1 MQKIWGLM
9 KQHWEEMGTLF
20 LLAFIPLYPKLPL
33 FDIVQ
38 TWVYIRLDDFVV
50 ALIVLVFLA
59 KLYKRRYIPDTPL
72 TKPILIYWGIGLLSV
87 TWSLVFIGPKLL
99 NYFPQLVFL
108 HYLRRIEYMVVFF
121 LAATGMRSLKNIR
134 IFLFIFGATVFIVSL
149 YGIGQRYMRF
159 PAFLTMNEEFAK
171 GTPLYLSPTSR
182 ITSLFA
188 GHYDLAMYLAFA
200 TTIFASIF
208 FVARKSITKLSIILL
223 SGLATLV
230 LFLTQSR
237 ISLFALGAGLFF
249 VLWWHNKKKWLLPLL
264 IFTVIAIPFIPGLS
278 ERFAKTFRDK
288 PVIYD
293 IRAGIPIGAAH
304 IAPDG
309 EVTVE
314 KSASPALENLPIG
327 SGFIRVP
334 GSVRVPLIASFAV
347 GELRKSPGYPFGAQ
361 KPSLGEELQMA
372 MERNQMYLS
381 LYRPLA
387 VTSGEVA
394 SVSGRFFLDRALL
407 YDISFTTRFQG
418 QWPRAWEA
426 FQRNVLLGSGFSIL
440 SLAADSDYMRALGET
455 GLLGFASFFFI
466 PLLFFLYARKAIHQ
480 ASPLVASLT
489 MGVASATI
497 GLLLTAT
504 FLDVFEASKLAY
516 VYWLTV
522 GATVSGL
529 EITYKRKFLLLE
541 ETKKIL
547 SHPFVFILFIAIL
560 TPIVYTNVSK
570 MYFVADD
577 FTWLRWA
584 SNTKLT
590 DFYSL
595 FTSAAGFFYRPFT
608 KLYFFFA
615 SLIFWFKPEGYHS
628 VNIILHIGSTIL
640 TYLIVRQL
648 TNPTFA
654 ILTSLFFAIAA
665 IHHENVMWISGI
677 SSLGASFFALL
688 ALYVWMKR
696 LKLLTLPLLAISML
710 LYEEM
715 LFVPIILAVYSWVF
729 ESKKTRLVSFLPILL
744 TPLYWWVR
752 SNAHA
757 LSPSGSYGI
766 NIKALPFNIVG
777 NSIGYTMMTVF
788 GPVSLSWYDLMR
800 GFLRNAQFIA
810 VLFLIVG
817 LVLLIK
823 YHKKIRL
830 SGNVLFF
837 ALFSVI
843 SLLPVL
849 GLGNIAERYGYL
861 PSVGISFLFVAS
873 IVRVFQ
879 QKKSIA
885 IVLFIFLFVLNY
897 WQLKKI
903 LKQWGQSA
911 KVSEKILYEMR
922 RMFYPIEVNTRFV
935 IANVPTRIGRA
946 WIYPVGLEDAAFHVF
961 NEPTMKLDV
970 VGSVDDALEVKRR
983 DPIKTKALTIVD
995 DKENPVKELYE

>member
-1 MQKIWGLM
+1 MQKIWGSM
-9 KQHWEEMGTLF
+9 KQHWEEVGTLF
-20 LLAFIPLYPKLPL
+20 LLVFIPLYPKLPL

-50 ALIVLVFLA
+50 ALVVLGFLA
-59 KLYKRRYIPDTPL
+59 KLYRRKYIPDTPL
-72 TKPILIYWGIGLLSV
+72 TIPIVLYWVIGLLSV
-87 TWSLVFIGPKLL
+87 SWSLAFIGPKLL

-108 HYLRRIEYMVVFF
+108 HYLRRIEYMIMFF
-121 LAATGMRSLKNIR
+121 LAVTGMRSLKYIR
-134 IFLFIFGATVFIVSL
+134 KFLIVFAITVGIVSL
-149 YGIGQRYMRF
+149 YGLGQRYMRF

-208 FVARKSITKLSIILL
+208 FAARNGITKLSILVL

-249 VLWWHNKKKWLLPLL
+249 VLWWQNKKRWFLPLL
-264 IFTVIAIPFIPGLS
+264 IFAIIAIPFIPGLS
-278 ERFAKTFRDK
+278 DRFAKTFRDK
-288 PVIYD
+288 PVICD

-304 IAPDG
+304 IGDDG

-314 KSASPALENLPIG
+314 KSASPAIENLPIG

-381 LYRPLA
+381 LHRPL
-387 VTSGEVA
+387 VVEKGEVA

-407 YDISFTTRFQG
+407 YDISATTRFQG

-426 FQRNVLLGSGFSIL
+426 FRRNVLLGSGFSVL

-455 GLLGFASFFFI
+455 GLLGFLSFFFI
-466 PLLFFLYARKAIHQ
+466 LVVFFLYSRKAIHQ
-480 ASPLVASLT
+480 ASPLVQALT
-489 MGVASATI
+489 IGVASATI

-504 FLDVFEASKLAY
+504 LLDVFEASKLAY

-522 GATVSGL
+522 GTTVAGL
-529 EITYKRKFLLLE
+529 GITYKRKFLLFE

-560 TPIVYTNVSK
+560 TPIVYANVSS
-570 MYFVADD
+570 MYFIADD

-595 FTSAAGFFYRPFT
+595 FTNATGFFYRPLT

-615 SLIFWFKPEGYHS
+615 SLIFWFKPEGYHN
-628 VNIILHIGSTIL
+628 VNLFLHVGSTIL
-640 TYLIVRQL
+640 TYLIIRR
-648 TNPTFA
+648 
-654 ILTSLFFAIAA
+654 LTSATRAVAASVIFAIAA
-665 IHHENVMWISGI
+665 IHHENVVWISGV
-677 SSLGASFFALL
+677 SSLAGSFFALL
-688 ALYVWMKR
+688 SLYLWIIHKKIFSLISLMV
-696 LKLLTLPLLAISML
+696 SML
-710 LYEEM
+710 FYEEM
-715 LFVPIILAVYSWVF
+715 LFVPLILVAYSWIF
-729 ESKKTRLVSFLPILL
+729 ETKKSRVLSFLTLVFI
-744 TPLYWWVR
+744 PLYWWLR
-752 SNAHA
+752 SHA
-757 LSPSGSYGI
+757 QALPPSGSYGI
-766 NIKALPFNIVG
+766 NVRALPFNVFG
-777 NSIGYTMMTVF
+777 NAFGYTVLTIF
-788 GPVSLSWYDLMR
+788 GPITFSLYDWTRAILRTNPMIATTLFLLALFA
-800 GFLRNAQFIA
+800 FLRF
-810 VLFLIVG
+810 VRT
-817 LVLLIK
+817 
-823 YHKKIRL
+823 IRL
-830 SGNVLFF
+830 SKPVHFF
-837 ALFSVI
+837 VVFTFAT
-843 SLLPVL
+843 LLPVL

-861 PSVGISFLFVAS
+861 ASAPMSFLFVS
-873 IVRVFQ
+873 FVRKMYDR
-879 QKKSIA
+879 KKVLA
-885 IVLFIFLFVLNY
+885 ILLFMFVLGTNY

-903 LKQWGQSA
+903 LKQWEQAG
-911 KVSEKILYEMR
+911 KISERIVYEMR
-922 RMFYPIEVNTRFV
+922 RMYYPIEPNTRFV
-935 IANVPTRIGRA
+935 VAHVPTRIGRA
-946 WIYPVGLEDAAFHVF
+946 WVFPVGLEDAVYHVF
-961 NEPTMKLDV
+961 YDPTMKLDV
-970 VGSVDDALEVKRR
+970 VGMAEDALSVKGA
-983 DPIKTKALTIVD
+983 KALMIVD
-995 DKENPVKELYE
+995 DKENPVRKLYE